1 MVNWMRQVFKLSQR
15 RACALLDQPRATQR
29 RAIPEVDDDAALC
42 TAILKLV
49 KELPRVGYRKMSV
62 MLNERGWIVNHK
74 RVHRLWR
81 TLGLG
86 LSIAK
91 PTAKKQ
97 AKCQSR
103 SANACH
109 VRRAEHR
116 NHVWTWD
123 FIFDN
128 TEDGIPLKWLSVS
141 DEYTRECLAFEPRR
155 TFDHRDV
162 INVLSTLMI
171 ARGKPGFIRSDN
183 GPEFIAH
190 ALQDWLQTLGSDVAY
205 IDPGSPWQNGYA
217 ESFHAQARREFLNAE
232 VFIDVPDARDGG
244 HRYRKFFNDIRPH
257 GALGYQTPTAFAA
270 TLLDATKQSGSG
282 SGTTLN
288 GMTVTN

>member
-1 MVNWMRQVFKLSQR
+1 MQTFKLSER
-15 RACALLDQPRATQR
+15 RACGLLDQPRTTQR
-29 RAIPEVDDDAALC
+29 RAIPEVDDDAALSV
-42 TAILKLV
+42 AMLKLV

-62 MLNERGWIVNHK
+62 MLNKHGWIVNHK

-81 TLGLG
+81 TLGL
-86 LSIAK
+86 SIAK
-91 PTAKKQ
+91 PIAKKQ
-97 AKCQSR
+97 AKSQSG
-103 SANACH
+103 AVNACH

-162 INVLSTLMI
+162 INVLGSLMI
-171 ARGKPGFIRSDN
+171 VRGKPSFIRSDN

-190 ALQDWLQTLGSDVAY
+190 ALQAWLKILGSEVAY
-205 IDPGSPWQNGYA
+205 IEPGSPWQNGFA

-232 VFIDVPDARDGG
+232 VFIDVVDARDGG
-244 HRYRKFFNDIRPH
+244 RRYRQFFNQVRPH
-257 GALGYQTPTAFAA
+257 GALRYQTPAAFVAALDDVAKQPGTGTA
-270 TLLDATKQSGSG
+270 
-282 SGTTLN
+282 LN
-288 GMTVTN
+288 GMTQTN

>member
-1 MVNWMRQVFKLSQR
+1 MVNWMMQVFKLSER
-15 RACALLDQPRATQR
+15 RACGLLDQPRSTQR
-29 RAIPEVDDDAALC
+29 RAMPTVDEDAALVAVML
-42 TAILKLV
+42 TLV
-49 KELPRVGYRKMSV
+49 KELPRVGYRKLSV
-62 MLNERGWIVNHK
+62 ILKERGWVVNHK

-86 LSIAK
+86 VSLVK
-91 PTAKKQ
+91 PATKKRSKSQSTA
-97 AKCQSR
+97 
-103 SANACH
+103 ANACH
-109 VRRAEHR
+109 VRRAEYK

-128 TEDGIPLKWLSVS
+128 TEDGVPLKWLSVS

-162 INVLSTLMI
+162 INVLASLMI
-171 ARGKPGFIRSDN
+171 TRGKPSFIRSDN

-190 ALQDWLQTLGSDVAY
+190 ALKDWLQTLGSDVAY

-232 VFIDVPDARDGG
+232 VFIDVPDARVGG
-244 HRYRKFFNDIRPH
+244 RRYRQFFNDIRPH
-257 GALGYQTPTAFAA
+257 GALGYQTPAAFAA
-270 TLLDATKQSGSG
+270 TLAHGAKH
-282 SGTTLN
+282 SGTGTAVN
-288 GMTVTN
+288 GMTLTH